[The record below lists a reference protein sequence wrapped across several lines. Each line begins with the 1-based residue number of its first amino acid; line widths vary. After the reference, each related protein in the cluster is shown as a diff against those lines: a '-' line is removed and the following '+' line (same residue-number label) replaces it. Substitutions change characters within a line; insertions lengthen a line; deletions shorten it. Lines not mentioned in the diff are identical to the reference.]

1 MTQFWTL
8 EDFTNEMDHLQKL
21 SSIRPD
27 SPCVAA
33 MCQTFCAKL
42 AAVTT
47 WTSEAI
53 VKLLEA
59 AEKLTCQDALKLEI
73 VKTIENLS
81 CNPGSHMKLQNCG
94 QTVESSCP
102 YLTQGD
108 WTMLLADKPLHDH
121 LHLLSKR
128 LVAMGVCN
136 LKESTKQQAVA
147 LALFSQHRLAK
158 PPMSPQMAH
167 AMLADFTAIH
177 KAMPRSSTPACRT
190 YPINPHLLGDVW
202 LQQAY
207 GQERPEGK
215 EENLAIFM
223 KQVHCCPERNSLSH
237 WLGKLV

>member
-73 VKTIENLS
+73 VKTIENVLQ
-81 CNPGSHMKLQNCG
+81 PRKPHEIAKLWPDCRIFVPIFDPRG
-94 QTVESSCP
+94 
-102 YLTQGD
+102 L
-108 WTMLLADKPLHDH
+108 DH
-121 LHLLSKR
+121 
-128 LVAMGVCN
+128 AFG
-136 LKESTKQQAVA
+136 
-147 LALFSQHRLAK
+147 
-158 PPMSPQMAH
+158 
-167 AMLADFTAIH
+167 
-177 KAMPRSSTPACRT
+177 
-190 YPINPHLLGDVW
+190 
-202 LQQAY
+202 
-207 GQERPEGK
+207 
-215 EENLAIFM
+215 
-223 KQVHCCPERNSLSH
+223 
-237 WLGKLV
+237 